1 MGKIALSQHLSLDGV
16 MQSPGPTDIPFK
28 YRGWI
33 MDFDRGPEGDRFQLE
48 QAQNAEVLLLG
59 RVTHEAMQA
68 FWPTAEGEFAD
79 RLNELPKYVVSS
91 TLTDSP
97 WNATVLG
104 DDWAQEVARLR
115 TELDRRLWQ
124 PPPLAGAYRD
134 GAGGRAA
141 PHGLPGSA
149 RCGRSPVRGHARQDP
164 DAPSRIASVRGRR
177 GEHDLCTCNRGR
189 VMRTSRINSREGMIL
204 PARADRFELDHR
216 PERRRRRWAR

>member
-48 QAQNAEVLLLG
+48 QAQNADVLLLG

-91 TLTDSP
+91 TLTDPP
-97 WNATVLG
+97 WNTTVLG

-115 TELDRRLWQ
+115 TELDGETVVYGSRRLSQ
-124 PPPLAGAYRD
+124 ALIEMGLVDELRLMVYPVVL
-134 GAGGRAA
+134 GAGDRLFGDTHDKIPMCLVESRPFGVGVVNMIYA
-141 PHGLPGSA
+141 PA
-149 RCGRSPVRGHARQDP
+149 
-164 DAPSRIASVRGRR
+164 
-177 GEHDLCTCNRGR
+177 T
-189 VMRTSRINSREGMIL
+189 
-204 PARADRFELDHR
+204 ADE
-216 PERRRRRWAR
+216 